1 MSSVEVIQNQATT
14 AGVALIVSGFIS
26 MTMRRHLVLNV
37 LGFHLAVLGSA
48 IFVAGPSPGAGR
60 WTAAIL
66 LVSTSLFAPLA
77 MTIIARWRVLRGSA
91 DRSTLQE
98 SDGDDQRA

>member
-1 MSSVEVIQNQATT
+1 MSSAEVIQNQATA

-37 LGFHLAVLGSA
+37 LGFHLIVLGST
-48 IFVAGPSPGAGR
+48 IFGCGPSPGTGR

-66 LVSTSLFAPLA
+66 LVGTSLFAPVA
-77 MTIIARWRVLRGSA
+77 MTVVARWRVGRGSA

-98 SDGDDQRA
+98 SRGDDQRA